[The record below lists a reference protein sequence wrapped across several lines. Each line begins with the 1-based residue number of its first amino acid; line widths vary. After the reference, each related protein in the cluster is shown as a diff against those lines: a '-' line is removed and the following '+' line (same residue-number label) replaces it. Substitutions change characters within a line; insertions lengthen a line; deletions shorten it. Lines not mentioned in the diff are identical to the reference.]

1 MLLTKLLQ
9 KDYTKNSDGYQL
21 KLPLN
26 LETII
31 PDNDSVRLLSQF
43 VEAMDLT
50 DLYSTYERINSVSP
64 RTLLKIVLYSY
75 MNGDYSSRSMELN
88 CKRDINF
95 MFHFLKGKSKEN
107 VLYAPCKGKVVPLSE
122 VPDPTFSEKILGD
135 GFAVIPSEGKIYAP
149 TDGEIAMVFDTL
161 HAITLTSSSG
171 AEILIHI
178 GLDTVT
184 LKGAPFTAHVAAGDQ
199 VKKGDLLMDV
209 DLDKITGAGLNTVT
223 PVLIC
228 NTDDYEKIS
237 LKKEGEVS
245 LDEAVLSIS

>member
-1 MLLTKLLQ
+1 MLK
-9 KDYTKNSDGYQL
+9 
-21 KLPLN
+21 
-26 LETII
+26 
-31 PDNDSVRLLSQF
+31 F
-43 VEAMDLT
+43 
-50 DLYSTYERINSVSP
+50 
-64 RTLLKIVLYSY
+64 
-75 MNGDYSSRSMELN
+75 
-88 CKRDINF
+88 F
-95 MFHFLKGKSKEN
+95 KGKDKGN
-107 VLYAPCKGKVVPLSE
+107 LIYAPCKGRVVPLAE
-122 VPDPTFSEKILGD
+122 VPDPVFADKVLGD
-135 GFAVIPSEGKIYAP
+135 GFAVIPADGRIYAP
-149 TDGEIAMVFDTL
+149 ADGEVAMVFDTL

-171 AEILIHI
+171 TEILIHI

-228 NTDDYEKIS
+228 NTDDYGKIS

>member
-1 MLLTKLLQ
+1 
-9 KDYTKNSDGYQL
+9 
-21 KLPLN
+21 
-26 LETII
+26 
-31 PDNDSVRLLSQF
+31 
-43 VEAMDLT
+43 
-50 DLYSTYERINSVSP
+50 
-64 RTLLKIVLYSY
+64 
-75 MNGDYSSRSMELN
+75 
-88 CKRDINF
+88 
-95 MFHFLKGKSKEN
+95 MFHFLKGKNKEN

-161 HAITLTSSSG
+161 H
-171 AEILIHI
+171 I

-184 LKGAPFTAHVAAGDQ
+184 LKGAPFTAHVAAGDR

>member
-1 MLLTKLLQ
+1 MLK
-9 KDYTKNSDGYQL
+9 
-21 KLPLN
+21 
-26 LETII
+26 
-31 PDNDSVRLLSQF
+31 F
-43 VEAMDLT
+43 
-50 DLYSTYERINSVSP
+50 
-64 RTLLKIVLYSY
+64 
-75 MNGDYSSRSMELN
+75 
-88 CKRDINF
+88 F
-95 MFHFLKGKSKEN
+95 KGKDKGN
-107 VLYAPCKGKVVPLSE
+107 LIYAPCRGRVVPLAE
-122 VPDPTFSEKILGD
+122 VPDPVFADKVLGD
-135 GFAVIPSEGKIYAP
+135 GFAVIPAEGRIYAP
-149 TDGEIAMVFDTL
+149 ADGEVAMVFDTL

-171 AEILIHI
+171 TEILIHI

-245 LDEAVLSIS
+245 LDKAVLSIS

>member
-1 MLLTKLLQ
+1 M
-9 KDYTKNSDGYQL
+9 
-21 KLPLN
+21 
-26 LETII
+26 
-31 PDNDSVRLLSQF
+31 
-43 VEAMDLT
+43 
-50 DLYSTYERINSVSP
+50 
-64 RTLLKIVLYSY
+64 
-75 MNGDYSSRSMELN
+75 
-88 CKRDINF
+88 
-95 MFHFLKGKSKEN
+95 
-107 VLYAPCKGKVVPLSE
+107 
-122 VPDPTFSEKILGD
+122 
-135 GFAVIPSEGKIYAP
+135 IPSEGKIYAP

-161 HAITLTSSSG
+161 HAITLISSSG
-171 AEILIHI
+171 TEILIHI

-228 NTDDYEKIS
+228 NTDDYGKIS

>member
-1 MLLTKLLQ
+1 
-9 KDYTKNSDGYQL
+9 
-21 KLPLN
+21 
-26 LETII
+26 
-31 PDNDSVRLLSQF
+31 
-43 VEAMDLT
+43 
-50 DLYSTYERINSVSP
+50 
-64 RTLLKIVLYSY
+64 
-75 MNGDYSSRSMELN
+75 
-88 CKRDINF
+88 

-161 HAITLTSSSG
+161 HAITITSSSG
-171 AEILIHI
+171 TEILIHI

-245 LDEAVLSIS
+245 LDEVVLSIS

>member
-1 MLLTKLLQ
+1 MLK
-9 KDYTKNSDGYQL
+9 
-21 KLPLN
+21 
-26 LETII
+26 
-31 PDNDSVRLLSQF
+31 F
-43 VEAMDLT
+43 
-50 DLYSTYERINSVSP
+50 
-64 RTLLKIVLYSY
+64 
-75 MNGDYSSRSMELN
+75 
-88 CKRDINF
+88 F
-95 MFHFLKGKSKEN
+95 KGKDKGN
-107 VLYAPCKGKVVPLSE
+107 LIYAPCKGRVVPLAE
-122 VPDPTFSEKILGD
+122 VPDPVFADKVLGD
-135 GFAVIPSEGKIYAP
+135 GFAVIPADGRIYAP
-149 TDGEIAMVFDTL
+149 ADGEVAMVFDTL